1 VSANFSHLR
10 YDTFIFRCTFHY
22 PNNEMKMSWKFC
34 ATSPLDAILTQ
45 CDGSMDEGDGWGD
58 GYGYGNG
65 RGHGGDGRDLRG
77 DGVSD
82 GYGNGSGYGNGGRG
96 NGWSPK
102 EWE

>member
-1 VSANFSHLR
+1 VVMNG
-10 YDTFIFRCTFHY
+10 
-22 PNNEMKMSWKFC
+22 WKFC
-34 ATSPLDAILTQ
+34 VIDPQDAALAL
-45 CDGSMDEGDGWGD
+45 CAGSMDKGGGHGDC
-58 GYGYGNG
+58 YGYGNG

-102 EWE
+102 EWK